1 MKNWKFLIANC
12 LLLCLLILVP
22 GAGCLAEEAGES
34 QEETEEPIP
43 DSYYYTIESNQIKN
57 WPQGPMIESASAVVF
72 DMDSNTFLY
81 SKNAEA
87 TQYPAS
93 ITKIMTTLILVE
105 TCDLDDEITF
115 SEIVYDLEEGSSH
128 LGIKPGETIT
138 LRDAAY
144 GIMLASANDISNG
157 VAEYIGG
164 SLSGFADLMNQKAAE
179 LGCVNTHF
187 SNPHGLYSDD
197 HYTCA
202 ADMARIAQA
211 AYENST
217 FREIVTARTYTIPK
231 TNVTDEERYLLNHHK
246 MMQDDSDYYWQYC
259 MGGKTGFTSQCLNT
273 LVTYAEKDGRSL
285 VSVVLRVNGAGKAYE
300 ESRQILAYGFDNFS
314 SVNCKSVRTEKTFY
328 DIMGLNYL
336 GAAASL
342 QSDVW
347 RRQPFSDCF
356 AALTLPDSITASD
369 LEFQISQMDG
379 ITKEISYRYEGIE
392 VGSAQGSFEPIFV
405 PAVQPFEHEPKS
417 IKTAESGS
425 GDETDDSIQIES
437 LDDVMTQASEI
448 LQTGYAAVS
457 AYAEKHLVAVLSGCI
472 VVLAL
477 ILVFAVVLIFRGT
490 AERRM
495 RRRRKQEEAER
506 RKREE
511 EIERMTTAEIEA
523 ELRAY
528 MEQEKIRRE
537 KEKIAQEMAER
548 AAVKTEESEG
558 EAQDTEQSE

>member
-1 MKNWKFLIANC
+1 MKNWKSLVAGC
-12 LLLCLLILVP
+12 LLLRLLILVP
-22 GAGCLAEEAGES
+22 GAGCLAEEAGEPR
-34 QEETEEPIP
+34 EETEEPIP
-43 DSYYYTIESNQIKN
+43 DSYYYPIESNQIKN
-57 WPQGPMIESASAVVF
+57 WPQGPMIESAAAAVF
-72 DMDSNTFLY
+72 DMDSSTFLY
-81 SKNAEA
+81 SKNAES

-93 ITKIMTTLILVE
+93 ITKILTTLILVE
-105 TCDLDDEITF
+105 NCDLDDEITF

-211 AYENST
+211 AYENPT
-217 FREIVTARTYTIPK
+217 FREIVTARTYTISK
-231 TNVTDEERYLLNHHK
+231 TNITDEERYLLNHHK
-246 MMQDDSDYYWQYC
+246 MMQNDSDYYWQYC

-285 VSVVLRVNGAGKAYE
+285 VSVVLRVNGAGKAYD

-314 SVNCKSVRTEKTFY
+314 AVNCKSVRTEKTFY
-328 DIMGLNYL
+328 DIMGLDYL

-342 QSDVW
+342 QSDAW
-347 RRQPFSDCF
+347 KRQPFSDCF
-356 AALTLPDSITASD
+356 AALTLPNTIAASD
-369 LEFQISQMDG
+369 LEFQISQADEG
-379 ITKEISYRYEGIE
+379 VREISYQYEGIE

-405 PAVQPFEHEPKS
+405 PAVHLFEHEPKR

-425 GDETDDSIQIES
+425 EDETDGSIQIES
-437 LDDVMTQASEI
+437 LDDVMTQASTI
-448 LQTGYAAVS
+448 LRTGYAAAS
-457 AYAEKHLVAVLSGCI
+457 AYAETHIVAVLSGCA
-472 VVLAL
+472 VVLVL
-477 ILVFAVVLIFRGT
+477 ILIFAVVLIFRCT

-523 ELRAY
+523 ELRAC

-548 AAVKTEESEG
+548 AAVKTEEPEG